1 MLEELINPKRAERK
15 PWEMFFMGIIFTVVS
30 IVLANFLFG
39 NNVVFN
45 KHLSLLII
53 TFVVMFSVPFMF
65 YIIKLEEKKDEK
77 IKKEGILIKE
87 HSKAINALMFLFLGF
102 LVAFSL
108 AYMVLPRAYVESN
121 FDTQLQ
127 TFCSINMPGNMQGC
141 VEGSL
146 DISTKAISP
155 SFDAGMNRVA
165 SILANNFYVL
175 IFCLLFSLLFGAGAI
190 FILAWNASVIAA
202 AIGIYARNN
211 IANLPLGFARYMIHG
226 LPEIGSYFIAALAGG
241 IISVALIKHEFKH
254 EKFWHILEDSID
266 LIILAFVVLVLAA
279 FIEVFIT
286 PAIF

>member
-1 MLEELINPKRAERK
+1 MLESLINPKKAERK
-15 PWEMFFMGIIFTVVS
+15 PWEMFFIGLLYTAVS

-39 NNVVFN
+39 TNVVFS
-45 KHLSLLII
+45 KHISILVI
-53 TFVVMFSVPFMF
+53 TFVVMFSIPFMF
-65 YIIKLEEKKDEK
+65 YIIKLEEKKDEV
-77 IKKEGILIKE
+77 IKSEKSLFKE
-87 HSKAINALMFLFLGF
+87 HSKAVSALMFLFLGY
-102 LVAFSL
+102 LVAFSV
-108 AYMVLPRAYVESN
+108 AYVALPRQRVETN

-127 TFCSINMPGNMQGC
+127 TFCSINMPNDLEGC

-146 DISTKAISP
+146 DISTRSVAP
-155 SFDAGMNRVA
+155 SFSGGMNRVA

-211 IANLPLGFARYMIHG
+211 ILNLPLGFMRYMIHG

-241 IISVALIKHEFKH
+241 IISVSLIRHEFKH

-266 LIILAFVVLVLAA
+266 LIILAFLVLVLAA